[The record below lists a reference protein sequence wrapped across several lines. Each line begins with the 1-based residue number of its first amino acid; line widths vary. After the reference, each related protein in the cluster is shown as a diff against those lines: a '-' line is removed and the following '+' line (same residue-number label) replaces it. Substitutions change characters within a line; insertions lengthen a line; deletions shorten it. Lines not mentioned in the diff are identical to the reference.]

1 MEDRRMNFRI
11 IAHDDEG
18 KALDRTE
25 VQYVSDVGEAVR
37 KFLGTNDVTYVDI
50 INLNRQRGSR
60 T

>member
-11 IAHDDEG
+11 IAHDEVG
-18 KALDRTE
+18 NTLLKAE
-25 VQYVSDVGEAVR
+25 AQYVADVGETVR